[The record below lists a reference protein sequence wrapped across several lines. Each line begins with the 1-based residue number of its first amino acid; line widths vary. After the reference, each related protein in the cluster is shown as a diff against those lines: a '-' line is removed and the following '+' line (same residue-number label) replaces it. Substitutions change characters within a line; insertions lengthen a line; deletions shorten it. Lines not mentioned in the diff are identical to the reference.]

1 MIFLYL
7 SFIYPFAFR
16 YLSFCDPILYLSIL
30 GFRLRKYKKIKR
42 YKQTFIAEW
51 VEDVVVELRLLP
63 ALLEPEDEVDPAVQ
77 VFAHNLT
84 L

>member
-1 MIFLYL
+1 MIILYL

-16 YLSFCDPILYLSIL
+16 YPSFIYPLSVFGSGNI
-30 GFRLRKYKKIKR
+30 KKSKR